1 MAEMVESQAGV
12 TDAPG
17 AGRPLVAA
25 SHLTKTYGTG
35 ASEVHALSDVS
46 FDLWPGEFVV
56 VLGPSGSGKTTLL
69 NLVGALEAPTSGT
82 LRMRDRVVGELDEH
96 ALTRYRLESI
106 AFVFQFFNLIPTLT
120 AFENVALLAEYTG
133 PQAEERARAVLEQ
146 VGLGDRQ
153 DHFPAQ
159 LSGGEQQRVAIA
171 RGLVKGASLV
181 LCDEPTGSL
190 DVETGRRVL
199 RVLRDVADDGDRSVV
214 TVTHNAVIA
223 RMADRVLRLRGGAI
237 VADEPNSQPL
247 APEALDW

>member
-17 AGRPLVAA
+17 ASRPLVAA

-35 ASEVHALSDVS
+35 ASEVHALSNVS
-46 FDLWPGEFVV
+46 FNLWPGEFVV

-82 LRMRDRVVGELDEH
+82 LRMWNRVVGELDEQ

-133 PQAEERARAVLEQ
+133 PRAEERARTVLEQ